1 LRLSLAIFWGATAV
15 ALTQSFL
22 LGAAWFSSEYRT
34 RVESAALDGRARAA
48 GVTTLL
54 GRAISGNNYANVSDR
69 EALDS
74 YEQTTGLLYFHAEG
88 SSEGGH
94 RYEVFYDAQLG
105 ELVRAEYPKGYSAEL
120 IEKLRMIEDRLTT
133 SPDNPKLLR
142 LQSDLQAKE
151 SALALSLAEAG
162 RLRAAWPAP
171 SDSEHAVDSD
181 RGLLYLNVPTE
192 QGAVRYVFAIPKLAR
207 LFSEISGHVL
217 PSMVVGLML
226 ALITAFTLSRRIIGP
241 LQRLMGSLSEE
252 VLAQADAEVAGQER
266 SDEIGILARRF
277 QQVLE
282 TNRALIDGL
291 EERNREVEAA
301 NQAKSR
307 FLANMSHEIRTPMNG
322 VLGMIQLALDGPISE
337 EKRPFLE
344 TVRSSGE
351 IMLNVLNDILDISK
365 LEAGMVGLESRP
377 CCLNELSRTP
387 ISIFEA
393 RASEKGVALKV
404 ELEEGVPEAVL
415 ADEMRLKQV
424 LMNLVG
430 NAVKFTERGSVTLR
444 ILRLG
449 GEGTQH
455 RLRFEVIDTGI
466 GITEAQQGRLFERF
480 IQADLSTTRR
490 YGGTGL
496 GLSICR
502 ALVEELMGGTLSVES
517 TAGEGSVFWFELSLE
532 GCEPPLVREPVGATL
547 AALERP
553 PRILVA
559 EDHLVNQRIVR
570 LMLERLGAEV
580 VVVEN
585 GALAVEAARETR
597 FDLIFLDWMMPE
609 MDGLEAARLLKQ
621 DGGASAEVPMVA
633 LTANGAPEHAVAC
646 LSAGM
651 DGYMT
656 KPIDFPKLKREVF
669 SRLQVSRE
677 ALEVA

>member
-1 LRLSLAIFWGATAV
+1 
-15 ALTQSFL
+15 
-22 LGAAWFSSEYRT
+22 
-34 RVESAALDGRARAA
+34 
-48 GVTTLL
+48 
-54 GRAISGNNYANVSDR
+54 
-69 EALDS
+69 
-74 YEQTTGLLYFHAEG
+74 
-88 SSEGGH
+88 
-94 RYEVFYDAQLG
+94 
-105 ELVRAEYPKGYSAEL
+105 
-120 IEKLRMIEDRLTT
+120 
-133 SPDNPKLLR
+133 
-142 LQSDLQAKE
+142 
-151 SALALSLAEAG
+151 
-162 RLRAAWPAP
+162 
-171 SDSEHAVDSD
+171 
-181 RGLLYLNVPTE
+181 
-192 QGAVRYVFAIPKLAR
+192 
-207 LFSEISGHVL
+207 
-217 PSMVVGLML
+217 
-226 ALITAFTLSRRIIGP
+226 
-241 LQRLMGSLSEE
+241 
-252 VLAQADAEVAGQER
+252 
-266 SDEIGILARRF
+266 
-277 QQVLE
+277 
-282 TNRALIDGL
+282 
-291 EERNREVEAA
+291 
-301 NQAKSR
+301 
-307 FLANMSHEIRTPMNG
+307 
-322 VLGMIQLALDGPISE
+322 
-337 EKRPFLE
+337 
-344 TVRSSGE
+344 
-351 IMLNVLNDILDISK
+351 
-365 LEAGMVGLESRP
+365 
-377 CCLNELSRTP
+377 
-387 ISIFEA
+387 
-393 RASEKGVALKV
+393 
-404 ELEEGVPEAVL
+404 
-415 ADEMRLKQV
+415 
-424 LMNLVG
+424 MNLVG